1 MLPAVRMN
9 HLQSCI
15 VNVIKE
21 GIPGDVI
28 ETGVWRGGATIFM
41 RGILKAF
48 DVRDRCVWVA
58 DSFEGL
64 PLSDAEKF
72 PLEAKAHA
80 GPFMT
85 KVCNHL
91 AVGIDEVRR
100 NFDAYGLLD
109 DQVRFLKGWFCDTLP
124 TAPIERLALMR
135 LDGDLYD
142 STRDSLVNLF
152 HRLSPGGYVI
162 IDDYGEDSW
171 TYCRRAVDE
180 FRAERGIS
188 DPLIRVDSR
197 GATTGNAPLECDP
210 VLNAVSLISLDFAAF
225 VAMAALLYH
234 LSPRGARSAV
244 LCAVSMV
251 FCALNS
257 VASAVALLIATA
269 IAYWAAHWIHKAAD
283 ERRRQI
289 LLTAAV
295 VIALSAI
302 SWRSS

>member
-1 MLPAVRMN
+1 MEPVDLYLDLLKKSLTATLFASEPDHDQPSQAKFLRGFVAHYIQGTALTMLPAVRMN
-9 HLQSCI
+9 HLQSC
-15 VNVIKE
+15 VVDVIKR
-21 GIPGDVI
+21 GVPGDLI

-48 DVRDRCVWVA
+48 DARDRNVWVA

-91 AVGIDEVRR
+91 AVSIDDVRR

-109 DQVRFLKGWFCDTLP
+109 DQIRFLKGWFCDTLP
-124 TAPIERLALMR
+124 KAPIERLALMR

-142 STRDSLVNLF
+142 STRDALVNLYD
-152 HRLSPGGYVI
+152 RLSRGGYVI
-162 IDDYGEDSW
+162 IDDYGEESW

-180 FRAERGIS
+180 FRVERGIS

-197 GATTGNAPLECDP
+197 C
-210 VLNAVSLISLDFAAF
+210 
-225 VAMAALLYH
+225 Y
-234 LSPRGARSAV
+234 
-244 LCAVSMV
+244 
-251 FCALNS
+251 
-257 VASAVALLIATA
+257 
-269 IAYWAAHWIHKAAD
+269 YWQ
-283 ERRRQI
+283 R
-289 LLTAAV
+289 T
-295 VIALSAI
+295 S
-302 SWRSS
+302 